1 MTTTDKRKIEE
12 LLNEVIIKDKVNAL
26 KSLAMRV
33 DNMRIKYRSYE
44 SQLIIKDVIKE
55 IKKEL

>member
-1 MTTTDKRKIEE
+1 MTTADKRKIEE

-55 IKKEL
+55 IRKEL